1 MAFQPEDGTALPEKQ
16 HPEILSYL
24 FFLGLIAT
32 TFLV

>member
-1 MAFQPEDGTALPEKQ
+1 MIVLFRKATRGVGDPV
-16 HPEILSYL
+16 SYL